1 MKFNLLIIDRFQEN
15 VFGFVC
21 SIKLEVEHSKKVRVR
36 KMFQCQVTS
45 PLIRIFSVA
54 EMNRGGRGQLAPAPA
69 AASTLIFDLGTRGI
83 WLFTFPRHS
92 GCPVLFTCARNNKS
106 AALSEVIWINTFIFV
121 INVLSS
127 CPKSWWSLMQWM
139 KLDFK
144 KIIW

>member
-54 EMNRGGRGQLAPAPA
+54 EMNRGGRGQLAPAAA

-83 WLFTFPRHS
+83 LLFTFPRHS

-106 AALSEVIWINTFIFV
+106 AALSEVI
-121 INVLSS
+121 
-127 CPKSWWSLMQWM
+127 
-139 KLDFK
+139 
-144 KIIW
+144 

>member
-36 KMFQCQVTS
+36 KMFQWQVTS

-69 AASTLIFDLGTRGI
+69 STLIFDLGTRGI
-83 WLFTFPRHS
+83 LLFTFSRHS

-106 AALSEVIWINTFIFV
+106 AALSEVI
-121 INVLSS
+121 
-127 CPKSWWSLMQWM
+127 
-139 KLDFK
+139 
-144 KIIW
+144 

>member
-54 EMNRGGRGQLAPAPA
+54 EMNRGGRGQLAPAA
-69 AASTLIFDLGTRGI
+69 GRISQKMYIL
-83 WLFTFPRHS
+83 
-92 GCPVLFTCARNNKS
+92 
-106 AALSEVIWINTFIFV
+106 
-121 INVLSS
+121 
-127 CPKSWWSLMQWM
+127 Q
-139 KLDFK
+139 
-144 KIIW
+144 

>member
-69 AASTLIFDLGTRGI
+69 AASTLIFDLGAFYF
-83 WLFTFPRHS
+83 LLS
-92 GCPVLFTCARNNKS
+92 PVTAAVQFFSLVHGTTSLLLYLKS
-106 AALSEVIWINTFIFV
+106 FE
-121 INVLSS
+121 
-127 CPKSWWSLMQWM
+127 
-139 KLDFK
+139 
-144 KIIW
+144 